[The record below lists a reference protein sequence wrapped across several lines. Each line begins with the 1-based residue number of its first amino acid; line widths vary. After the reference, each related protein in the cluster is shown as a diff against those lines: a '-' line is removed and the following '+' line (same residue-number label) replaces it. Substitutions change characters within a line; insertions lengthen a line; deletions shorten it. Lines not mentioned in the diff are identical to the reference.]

1 MDANKFAA
9 ILPVIIG
16 GLVNKIVEETQVQ
29 DDEAFEKLYNSE
41 LYTEPEREE
50 TKLWTCS
57 VPRLYEFYQQS
68 IKTGKL
74 EIPDY

>member
-1 MDANKFAA
+1 MEKNKFAVV
-9 ILPVIIG
+9 IPVIIG
-16 GLVNKIVEETQVQ
+16 GLVNKIMEEFRIS

-41 LYTEPEREE
+41 LYAALETEE
-50 TKLWTCS
+50 TKLWTYS
-57 VPRLYEFYQQS
+57 VTKLAELYKKE